1 MLRIAVI
8 QRFLPSR
15 SRGGVGYFTHGLC
28 NALQRRGHR
37 VTVFSQDPAPE
48 NATYQVKILPPG
60 IRFGKYQT
68 GIFSFPFHIAKQD
81 FSYFDVIHAQ
91 GDDHLLSRT
100 DTPVIRT
107 MHGSALAEAV
117 HNGWKAF
124 SPKHLLLHLYF
135 YGCELISNHRADV
148 TVVVSKDTSRYYPK
162 EHPVVP
168 NGIAMENFISDPGM
182 KSEVP
187 SILFV
192 GEMRTRKRGKLL
204 LDVFRNEIRP
214 KLPQAE
220 LWLVTPEVLPAIV
233 GVKQFVQVDSNW
245 LAQLYAQAWLFCLPS
260 SYEGFGRPYVE
271 AMASGTPVVATP
283 NAGALEVLR
292 NGEYGLIVKDGELG
306 AGLLRLLNDAAVRE
320 VFRERGLQRAQ
331 EYSWSKVV
339 LQYERLYDSVLR
351 KRAKLRIA

>member
-37 VTVFSQDPAPE
+37 VTVFSQDPAPDG
-48 NATYQVKILPPG
+48 ATYRVKILRPG
-60 IRFGKYQT
+60 VRFGKL
-68 GIFSFPFHIAKQD
+68 GIFSFPFQVAKQD
-81 FSYFDVIHAQ
+81 FTSFDVIHAQ

-107 MHGSALAEAV
+107 MHGSSFAEAI

-135 YGCELISNHRADV
+135 YGCELISNYRADV
-148 TVVVSKDTSRYYPK
+148 TAVVSKDTSRYYPS

-168 NGIAMENFISDPGM
+168 NGIALENFTCDAGV
-182 KSEVP
+182 KSHAP

-192 GEMRTRKRGKLL
+192 GELHTRKRGRLL
-204 LDVFRNEIRP
+204 LDVFRSEVRRQ
-214 KLPQAE
+214 LPDAE
-220 LWLVTPEVLPAIV
+220 LWLVTPD
-233 GVKQFVQVDSNW
+233 GVAESDGVRHFSQVDSDW
-245 LAQLYAQAWLFCLPS
+245 LARLYAQAWLFCLPS

-283 NAGALEVLR
+283 NAGAKEVLR
-292 NGEYGLIVKDGELG
+292 NGEYGLIVRESELG
-306 AGLLRLLNDAAVRE
+306 AGLLRMLKDAAVRD
-320 VFRERGLQRAQ
+320 VYRERGLQRAQ

-339 LQYERLYDSVLR
+339 LQYERLYDSVLQ